1 MQCRQKDGF
10 TSRVVLTTNALI
22 GMATAI
28 GILTVED
35 PAALFTTSLLE
46 ISALLPAIGQST
58 AAIQSTS
65 DPENLPP
72 TTSDAPTRREIAA
85 ALEPADQSQTKINP
99 PSTED
104 LFRQFQAWAA
114 EKDKRAK
121 VGPMEPV
128 QDALVQDDRPD
139 LRIMT
144 TQRQVGPVHDVR
156 AEIGPRQNPRK
167 KVLRAQ
173 NARVQVRPVQDARA
187 QVQPVQNAPA
197 PSLLQ
202 SLGLPN

>member
-1 MQCRQKDGF
+1 MQCRQKDGS

-85 ALEPADQSQTKINP
+85 AL
-99 PSTED
+99 
-104 LFRQFQAWAA
+104 
-114 EKDKRAK
+114 
-121 VGPMEPV
+121 
-128 QDALVQDDRPD
+128 
-139 LRIMT
+139 
-144 TQRQVGPVHDVR
+144 
-156 AEIGPRQNPRK
+156 
-167 KVLRAQ
+167 
-173 NARVQVRPVQDARA
+173 
-187 QVQPVQNAPA
+187 
-197 PSLLQ
+197 
-202 SLGLPN
+202 